1 MAVNIKKRYATDRC
15 DRVAKALELFMIS
28 LVTKAAAEARIKGS
42 KRVTPV
48 HLKQAVEKDEQ
59 LDFLAEIISKVQDAP
74 AAKKKEEEDS
84 DEADGKKK
92 KKGGGK
98 RKKREDEDS

>member
-1 MAVNIKKRYATDRC
+1 
-15 DRVAKALELFMIS
+15 MIS

-59 LDFLAEIISKVQDAP
+59 LDFLAEIISKVQDVTAT
-74 AAKKKEEEDS
+74 KKKEEEDS
-84 DEADGKKK
+84 DEIEAGKKK

-98 RKKREDEDS
+98 RKKMEDDDS

>member
-1 MAVNIKKRYATDRC
+1 MI
-15 DRVAKALELFMIS
+15 AKALELFMIS

-59 LDFLAEIISKVQDAP
+59 LDFLGDIISKVQDAP
-74 AAKKKEEEDS
+74 AASKKKEEDDS
-84 DEADGKKK
+84 EEADARTKKK
-92 KKGGGK
+92 AGKAK
-98 RKKREDEDS
+98 RKKREDDGF

>member
-1 MAVNIKKRYATDRC
+1 
-15 DRVAKALELFMIS
+15 MIS

-74 AAKKKEEEDS
+74 VAKKKDDDDSEEGVE
-84 DEADGKKK
+84 GGRKK

-98 RKKREDEDS
+98 RKKREDDDS

>member
-1 MAVNIKKRYATDRC
+1 
-15 DRVAKALELFMIS
+15 MIS

-84 DEADGKKK
+84 EEAEGGKSKK
-92 KKGGGK
+92 KKGSGK
-98 RKKREDEDS
+98 RRKREDDDF

>member
-1 MAVNIKKRYATDRC
+1 
-15 DRVAKALELFMIS
+15 MIS

-74 AAKKKEEEDS
+74 VAKKKEDDDSEEGV
-84 DEADGKKK
+84 ERGRKK

-98 RKKREDEDS
+98 RKKREDDDS